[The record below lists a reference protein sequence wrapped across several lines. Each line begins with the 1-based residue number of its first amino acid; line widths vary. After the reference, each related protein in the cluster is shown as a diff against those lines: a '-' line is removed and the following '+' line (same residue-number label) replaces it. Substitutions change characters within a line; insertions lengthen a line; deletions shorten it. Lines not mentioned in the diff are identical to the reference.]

1 MEDMIPKVMEGDMI
15 DTDLLRI
22 LVTPPDRLSG
32 WKRLP
37 VQTLTA
43 DSEGRVL
50 LTLPDDFLMLL
61 SLRLSNWER
70 PVTEVLRA
78 DHWLRRLQSS
88 RWPALRG
95 TPERP
100 LAFFTL
106 DTACRPA
113 LELFSCSPGS
123 TVQLAEFIYHPDS
136 TG

>member
-1 MEDMIPKVMEGDMI
+1 MI

-22 LVTPPDRLSG
+22 LVTPPDRLLG

-37 VQTLTA
+37 GQTLTA

-70 PVTEVLRA
+70 PVREVLRA
-78 DHWLRRLQSS
+78 DHWLRRLQSL
-88 RWPALRG
+88 RWPSLRG

-100 LAFFTL
+100 LAFFTV

-113 LELFSCSPGS
+113 LELFSCDPGS
-123 TVQLAEFIYHPDS
+123 TVQLAEFIYYPDS
-136 TG
+136 VV